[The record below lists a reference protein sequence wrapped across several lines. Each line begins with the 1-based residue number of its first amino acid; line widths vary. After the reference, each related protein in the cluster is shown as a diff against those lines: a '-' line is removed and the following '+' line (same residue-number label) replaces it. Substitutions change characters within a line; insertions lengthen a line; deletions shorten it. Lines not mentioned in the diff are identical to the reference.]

1 MTAPE
6 DVKDGADDEQPLTP
20 GVVGYSH
27 INRDIPYLSL
37 NSPAGFQQ
45 SRNAGN
51 PDERAFAAKGVVAGL
66 RSVNFLLTL
75 RGVKDS

>member
-6 DVKDGADDEQPLTP
+6 DVKDGADDERPLTP
-20 GVVGYSH
+20 DVVGYSH

-45 SRNAGN
+45 
-51 PDERAFAAKGVVAGL
+51 
-66 RSVNFLLTL
+66 
-75 RGVKDS
+75 